1 MEGERGTTWLRFSP
15 ALIGVPVTARHDA
28 LATLMVGQLDA
39 SYRLAAVILGD
50 AAEAEDATHDAA
62 LAAWRSRALLRDETR
77 FEAWFTRI
85 VVNACRDR
93 LRARARGR
101 VVEIDVDPIEAAD
114 ASAQRVPDQGATF
127 ATRDALGRALRVLEA
142 DELIVVVLRFYR
154 DLAIDD
160 IADRLAIPPGTV
172 KSRLHHALL
181 RLRAA
186 VEAGEVA

>member
-1 MEGERGTTWLRFSP
+1 VEGEREATWPQLGLAR
-15 ALIGVPVTARHDA
+15 AGVPVTARHDVFA
-28 LATLMVGQLDA
+28 ALMVRQLDA
-39 SYRLAAVILGD
+39 AYRLAAVILGD
-50 AAEAEDATHDAA
+50 ANEAEDAAHDAA
-62 LAAWRSRALLRDETR
+62 LAAWRSRDLLHEEAR

-85 VVNACRDR
+85 IVNVCRDR
-93 LRARARGR
+93 LRSRARGR
-101 VVEIDVDPIEAAD
+101 VVEIDVDPIAAAD
-114 ASAQRVPDQGATF
+114 ASARRVPDQGAEF

-172 KSRLHHALL
+172 KSRLHHALR